1 MHKIIDIDFG
11 STRYEELVE
20 LRYKVLLE
28 PLGLKFLDSHRDKEI
43 NYLHVGCIDNLDNT
57 LIGGMMLIPLSN
69 DTIRMMQVAV
79 SDKHQ
84 GSGVGRDLV
93 AHAEKRAEK
102 SGYKKLVMHAMLNV
116 VGFWE
121 KLGYTQEGDIFEE
134 KGIYKSFNYEIFE
147 RRDSIVLAFDGDST
161 ITRVFF
167 LACVVFPLVLLAF
180 VAIFPPNMS
189 ILYENFFL
197 SYL

>member
-11 STRYEELVE
+11 STRYDELVE

-28 PLGLKFLDSHRDKEI
+28 PLGLKFLDSHREI
-43 NYLHVGCIDNLDNT
+43 NYLHIGCIDNLDNN

-79 SDKHQ
+79 SDKYQ
-84 GSGVGRDLV
+84 GLGVGRELV
-93 AHAEKRAEK
+93 QHAEKRAIE

-134 KGIYKSFNYEIFE
+134 KGITFAKM
-147 RRDSIVLAFDGDST
+147 VKQ
-161 ITRVFF
+161 V
-167 LACVVFPLVLLAF
+167 
-180 VAIFPPNMS
+180 
-189 ILYENFFL
+189 
-197 SYL
+197 